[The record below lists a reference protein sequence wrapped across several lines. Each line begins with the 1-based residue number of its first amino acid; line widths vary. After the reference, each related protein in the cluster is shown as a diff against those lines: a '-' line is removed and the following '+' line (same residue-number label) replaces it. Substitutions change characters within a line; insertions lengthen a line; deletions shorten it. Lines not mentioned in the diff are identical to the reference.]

1 MVGAVE
7 EAVFGQ
13 ALGRY
18 GAALRPREA
27 REIILQRALSLA
39 DEDDVL
45 GAASGLED
53 VEAEVGDGLFERKD
67 RFRGIGFG
75 SQQAALLGGP
85 EGEGDRAIGRRRG
98 LEPPRDLEQPGD
110 AERIVVGAGAIDA
123 ALRVGR
129 TFAIGIPVRAIDAD
143 LRAASRRVGKEGT
156 MRGRSRW

>member
-1 MVGAVE
+1 MILLPPRSTPTDTLFPYPTLFRA
-7 EAVFGQ
+7 FGQ
-13 ALGRY
+13 AFGRY

-27 REIILQRALSLA
+27 REIVLERALPLA

-67 RFRGIGFG
+67 RFRGICFG

-98 LEPPRDLEQPGD
+98 LEQDRKSTRLN
-110 AERIVVGAGAIDA
+110 
-123 ALRVGR
+123 
-129 TFAIGIPVRAIDAD
+129 
-143 LRAASRRVGKEGT
+143 S
-156 MRGRSRW
+156 SH